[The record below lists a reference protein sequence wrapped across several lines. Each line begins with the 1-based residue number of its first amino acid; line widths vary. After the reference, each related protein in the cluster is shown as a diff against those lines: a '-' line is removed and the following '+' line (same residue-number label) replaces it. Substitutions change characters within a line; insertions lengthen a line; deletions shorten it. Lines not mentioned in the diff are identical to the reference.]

1 MSSRLLKFSLV
12 CVAGVIVLSS
22 SPKIAYAYE
31 EAVAGFSYDK
41 IISTTDSSTGNVTVS
56 SFSIDEITVPGYDN
70 IGIAD
75 VDKNSNLLIRSSA
88 DKDAKILG
96 KLPRHGGCD
105 ILEEDKGSGW
115 TKVSSGKVKGYVK
128 SEFLITGAEAS
139 KLASKVGN
147 YIATANTDGLRVRK
161 TPDTDAEV
169 LDQVAQGED
178 LVVLDETVTT
188 YGKDQTKWVKVSLDS
203 DDSEDGTPAYVAKEF
218 VDLSYSL
225 KQAVSM
231 EEINNGSSNDD
242 HNNNNDSNSHSSTR
256 GSLINFAMQ
265 YLGDPYVWGGTTL
278 GRGVDCSG
286 FTQAIYR
293 HFGISIAR
301 VSRSQACGGTR
312 VASSSAKPGDLIFY
326 GNSSSGY
333 INHVALYI
341 GGGRI
346 LHASN
351 PRDGIKISNM
361 YYRQPVKCV
370 RYLGD

>member
-1 MSSRLLKFSLV
+1 MNKKLLKFSLV
-12 CVAGVIVLSS
+12 CVAGAFVLVA
-22 SPKIAYAYE
+22 SPKTVFAYE

-41 IISTTDSSTGNVTVS
+41 IVSSADDKSGTMTIS
-56 SFSIDEITVPGYDN
+56 SFSAADIPVPGYDN

-88 DKDAKILG
+88 DKDAKIVG
-96 KLPRHGGCD
+96 KLPRNGSCD

-115 TKVSSGKVKGYVK
+115 TKVSSGKVKGYAK
-128 SEFLITGAEAS
+128 TEYLITGAEAS
-139 KLASKVGN
+139 KLATKVGN
-147 YIATANTDGLRVRK
+147 YIATANTDGLNVRK
-161 TPDTDAEV
+161 KPDTDAEL
-169 LDQVAQGED
+169 LDQIGKGED
-178 LVVLDETVTT
+178 LVVLDETVVN
-188 YGKDQTKWVKVSLDS
+188 YGKDQNKWVKVRLDS
-203 DDSEDGTPAYVAKEF
+203 DDSEDGTAAYVAKEF
-218 VDLSYSL
+218 VNLSYSL
-225 KQAVSM
+225 KHAVSM
-231 EEINNGSSNDD
+231 EEINENSSSHDGSSNDGP
-242 HNNNNDSNSHSSTR
+242 SSKR
-256 GSLINFAMQ
+256 GSLIDFAMQ

-293 HFGISIAR
+293 HFGISLSR

-312 VASSSAKPGDLIFY
+312 VSTSSARPGDLVFY

-333 INHVALYI
+333 INHVAIYI

-370 RYLGD
+370 RYMGD